1 MKSLSSKEIWLSGYL
16 AGLKAAK
23 EKQDYTAS
31 LLNYSTKKESA
42 PQKVVSPAAH
52 EFINWAIEKLSDDTL
67 FNSVADTAKT
77 RFDVFLQQNRL
88 TLLRKLKVKLI
99 RGGKEHGSPVIPIPE
114 IHRQLE
120 EEFIDLIGYPILEL
134 WNKRKGKTDER

>member
-1 MKSLSSKEIWLSGYL
+1 MKSLSPKEIWLSGYI

-23 EKQDYTAS
+23 SKQDYDDTAN
-31 LLNYSTKKESA
+31 L
-42 PQKVVSPAAH
+42 VSPEAH
-52 EFINWAIEKLSDDTL
+52 NFINWAIEKLSEDTL
-67 FNSVADTAKT
+67 FNSVADIAKS

-88 TLLRKLKVKLI
+88 TLLRKLKAKLI
-99 RGGKEHGSPVIPIPE
+99 RGAKEHGSPVIPIPE

-134 WNKRKGKTDER
+134 WNKRKGYSDEH